1 MRWLS
6 LSEHLASPVS
16 VSLLIDCLLQRCR
29 WLGQNSKQTKLG
41 RQLGDI
47 QIRMRL
53 KVSGSRNEIRQ
64 EYMPA
69 LAYKIVLPLTK
80 ADAMVSF
87 FWLMDRR

>member
-6 LSEHLASPVS
+6 LSEHLASPLS

-64 EYMPA
+64 EYARPRVQDSTSTYQGRRNGKFL
-69 LAYKIVLPLTK
+69 LA
-80 ADAMVSF
+80 DGS
-87 FWLMDRR
+87 